1 MKLYLNY
8 PSNSFLLNKTLIS
21 PSQTCEILLIHST
34 FRYLKIYKDVLRCYL
49 YDPTLGIYVKI
60 SLEYL
65 KTLTRSLLK
74 LTGLSKLYSHEYVL
88 RVFNNLCI
96 SEASYPYKPIFTSGY
111 IAFTNGLLHILS
123 RSFMDHSPNIFLDS
137 RLTFEYDP
145 SASCPQFHMFLHQ
158 ICKGYLDRISF
169 LRAWLNVVVRQ
180 NIYLQVFFVIVGPG
194 ASGKSTLA
202 SIATALV
209 GKEGTITT
217 SLRSLHHDPFET
229 VNLDGKKLI
238 LINDS
243 ERYSG
248 DLDILKQIVGCDSL
262 KGRTKYVQGSSE
274 ILTEGIVTIITNNP
288 ITSSDNSNALSRR
301 MRSFKTES
309 IFSSREPLIYYKDQT
324 WCGNLSKEL
333 PGIFN
338 YVFDMDQSEVNNII
352 VNQKGLNSMFQD
364 QLELTAILNPLLN
377 WVREQIKK
385 GKGCYIG
392 YIMDDKGY
400 KSMREK
406 ISRRSIYPAYSL
418 WCDQQGIKPVSHRR
432 FSYDLMGVLETEGYS
447 VKKVRKKEGM
457 YIEGIT
463 LKEDI
468 FDKDKLYGS
477 PVRESFYHESDYDP
491 DNTGLEEN
499 IVQNYKMLLGP
510 TEWKESFQR
519 KSYNLIT
526 IEDQNKLIENYLK
539 ETYIRSEEY
548 ENMVKHQI
556 QRGVEIINKQG
567 IIPMKYKSLGI
578 SPRLIPV
585 NYGKTINNVKK
596 VIRDLAYEK
605 SVSLDK
611 ERVIVDLDIKSCYTS
626 ILLGLYP
633 DHLNRIQGIIEKEG
647 LWNYIEKEFVSK
659 GKEKYYNKGA
669 VKICTYSSFFQGG
682 NKAMMDGIMESERK
696 KLGLT
701 VKEFKSSTYYE
712 NLHRM
717 SKEITSLMKDSEIVQ
732 EFQELSRRIKEE
744 NMGEKMRC
752 PVGKEYLITEE
763 NFKSSYPNYLQ
774 GFEIALISQSCLKV
788 KEKFETL
795 EIMGHYHDGM
805 VVSIKEENY
814 EEVINEF
821 QNEIEK
827 VGKRMGLTYK
837 QTFEVQKIYR
847 GNWVKSEN

>member
-1 MKLYLNY
+1 MKLSLNY

-74 LTGLSKLYSHEYVL
+74 LTGLSNLYSHEYVL
-88 RVFNNLCI
+88 RVFHNLCI

-111 IAFTNGLLHILS
+111 IAFTNGLLHISS

-158 ICKGYLDRISF
+158 ICNGYLDRISF

-217 SLRSLHHDPFET
+217 SLRSLHNDPFET

-274 ILTEGIVTIITNNP
+274 VLTEGIVTIITNNP

-301 MRSFKTES
+301 MRSFKTEN

-324 WCGNLSKEL
+324 WCGNLSNEL
-333 PGIFN
+333 SGIFN

-463 LKEDI
+463 LKEDL

-477 PVRESFYHESDYDP
+477 PVRQSFYHESDYDP

-499 IVQNYKMLLGP
+499 IVQNYKLLLGP

-701 VKEFKSSTYYE
+701 VKEFKSSTDYE

-774 GFEIALISQSCLKV
+774 GFEIALISQSTIKV

-795 EIMGHYHDGM
+795 EIMGHFHDGM

-847 GNWVKSEN
+847 GNWVK